1 MAGRLYICATPIG
14 NLEDITFR
22 AVETLKQV
30 QLIAAEDTRH
40 SGTLLSRYGIHTPVT
55 SYHEH
60 NRYEKAEVLLERLR
74 AGDDIALITDAG
86 TPVISDPGEVI
97 VKLARK
103 EGIEVLTLPGPCAL
117 IAALSVSGIAGRRFC
132 FEGFLPADNVER
144 RAVLEELKTE
154 PRTVILYE
162 APHHLKSTLQ
172 ELYRTLGDRQIALCR
187 ELTKLHEE
195 AAVMTLSEAA
205 ALYGE
210 TEPKGEFV
218 LVIEGR
224 SREQAAAETAAKWE
238 SVSLTEHL
246 QHYLEEGLS
255 QKEAMKQMA
264 KDRGV
269 TKRDIYNELQR
280 QKEREGEA

>member
-40 SGTLLSRYGIHTPVT
+40 SRTLLARYDIHTPVT

-60 NRYEKAEVLLERLR
+60 NRFEKAEVLLEKLR
-74 AGDDIALITDAG
+74 AGGDVALITDAG
-86 TPVISDPGEVI
+86 TPVISDPGEII
-97 VKLARK
+97 VKRARE

-117 IAALSVSGIAGRRFC
+117 ISALSVSGISGRRFC
-132 FEGFLPADNVER
+132 FEGFLPPDNAER
-144 RAVLEELKTE
+144 RAVLEELQTE
-154 PRTVILYE
+154 PRTIILYE
-162 APHHLKSTLQ
+162 APHHLKETLK
-172 ELYRTLGDRQIALCR
+172 ELYRVLGERQIALCR

-195 AAVMTLSEAA
+195 AAVMPLSEAA
-205 ALYGE
+205 ALYE
-210 TEPKGEFV
+210 DSEPKGEFV

-224 SREQAAAETAAKWE
+224 SRQQAAAETAAAWE
-238 SVSLTEHL
+238 DVALEDHL
-246 QHYLEEGLS
+246 QHYLDLGLS

-264 KDRGV
+264 KDRGLSR
-269 TKRDIYNELQR
+269 RDIYNELQKR
-280 QKEREGEA
+280 KEREE